1 MRRIFIGSLLIAGLC
16 SGLGPGLVHAEHYEP
31 QPLPRRTV
39 GISFIGF
46 GAGSGKAAHAGMGL
60 NFEAGISHRRWLLLA
75 EVAPL
80 WGLQDAHD
88 GPGARVGVAARYI
101 ARSVEIDHGGAI
113 ELIGE
118 ASLGLEAFA
127 WRQSGHLLTPDLLIG
142 GGTQVRFLK
151 DGQHLAIRFGGRLLF
166 APPVDEPTTAACR
179 GTCSTSKHHI
189 VQGVMAVVG
198 ASW

>member
-1 MRRIFIGSLLIAGLC
+1 VRRTIIGSVLIAAVS
-16 SGLGPGLVHAEHYEP
+16 SGLAPGRATAEHYEP
-31 QPLPRRTV
+31 RPLPRHTV

-46 GAGSGKAAHAGMGL
+46 GAGVGKAAHAGMGL
-60 NFEAGISHRRWLLLA
+60 NFEAGISHRRWQLLA

-80 WGLQDAHD
+80 WGMQDSNN
-88 GPGARVGVAARYI
+88 GPGGRVGVAARYI

-118 ASLGLEAFA
+118 ASVGIEAFA
-127 WRQSGHLLTPDLLIG
+127 WRQSGHLLTPDLLLG

-151 DGQHLAIRFGGRLLF
+151 DKQTLALRFGGRLLF
-166 APPVDEPTTAACR
+166 APPVDEAITAACR
-179 GTCSTSKHHI
+179 GTCSTGKQHI
-189 VQGVMAVVG
+189 VQGFMAVLG